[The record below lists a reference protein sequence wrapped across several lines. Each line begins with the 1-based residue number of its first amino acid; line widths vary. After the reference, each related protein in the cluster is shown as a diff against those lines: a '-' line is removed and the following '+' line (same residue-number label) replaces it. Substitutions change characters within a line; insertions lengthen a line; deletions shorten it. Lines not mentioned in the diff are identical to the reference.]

1 MLKIAQ
7 YDESAVKTI
16 QAELG
21 LPSLIAQILVTRGLH
36 SPDTVHPFLSP
47 KLESLSDPYLLPDME
62 KGVAKTVEAIETGR
76 RIALFGDYD
85 ADGITSVA
93 LMKNF
98 LKQMGIAPDA
108 YLPSRQDGYGLNER
122 AVRMFSEQGVDL
134 LICLDCGSSNRAE
147 IESAHRLGIEVIV
160 LDHHEVSGTPAHPYA
175 LINPKR
181 EGSRFPTRELAACG
195 VTFFFLL
202 ALRRALAERGLLRMS
217 INLKREMDLVAV
229 GTVADMVPLTGDNRL
244 LVRFGLETMRKRPRT
259 WFKSFL
265 KKHVVRRER
274 TDEFTLGF
282 GVAPRINAA
291 GRVADPQIA
300 LAFLTADLES
310 ETEEYLLRLNE
321 ANRKRQDLEEGILRE
336 AMEQLGMETVHRENS
351 IVLFHQDWP
360 IGVLGIVAH
369 RLVDR
374 IGKPAIVL
382 TRTERAWRGSA
393 RGLEGMDLHGTISSL
408 APLFLAFGGHKHACG
423 VTLREENLVPLR
435 NAFEQEVKTSMAGF
449 VREVAVDAV
458 AEYGDLTKEV
468 VEMIDL
474 FAPFGIGNPRPNIL
488 LPSSAVSLSNSFA
501 RITDNNKRIWHGS
514 VQKGASPPP
523 GPVARIVATPTIREE
538 MGEKF
543 VHLLIKEFVPSE

>member
-7 YDESAVKTI
+7 CNESAVRAI
-16 QAELG
+16 EAELG
-21 LPSLIAQILVTRGLH
+21 LPSLIARILVARGFH
-36 SPDTVHPFLSP
+36 SPDAVHPFLSP

-76 RIALFGDYD
+76 KIALFGDYD

-98 LKQMGIAPDA
+98 LKHLDIVPDVS
-108 YLPSRQDGYGLNER
+108 LPRRQDGYGLNER
-122 AVRMFSEQGVDL
+122 TVQMFSEQDADL
-134 LICLDCGSSNRAE
+134 LICLDCGSSNKAE
-147 IESAHRLGIEVIV
+147 IESAHQLGIQVIV
-160 LDHHEVSGTPAHPYA
+160 LDHHEVPDTPAQPYA

-181 EGSRFPTRELAACG
+181 QGSRFPTRELAACG
-195 VTFFFLL
+195 VTFFFLV
-202 ALRRALAERGLLRMS
+202 ALRRALAARHLLPNS

-265 KKHVVRRER
+265 KKHVVRRGR

-300 LAFLTADLES
+300 LSFLTADLEI

-321 ANRKRQDLEEGILRE
+321 ANRKRQDLEESILRE
-336 AMEQLGMETVHRENS
+336 ALEQLEMETVYRENS

-374 IGKPAIVL
+374 TGKPAIVL
-382 TRTERAWRGSA
+382 TRTEKAWRGSA

-408 APLFLAFGGHKHACG
+408 APLFLAFGGHRHACG
-423 VTLREENLVPLR
+423 ITLREENLLPLR
-435 NAFEQEVKTSMAGF
+435 DAFETEVRTSMEGF
-449 VREVAVDAV
+449 VREVAIDAV
-458 AEYGDLTKEV
+458 AGYEDLTKEV

-474 FAPFGIGNPRPNIL
+474 FAPFGIGNPRPNLL
-488 LPSSAVSLSNSFA
+488 LPPSAVSLSNGFA
-501 RITDNNKRIWHGS
+501 RITDSNKRTWRGS
-514 VQKGASPPP
+514 VQKGASPP
-523 GPVARIVATPTIREE
+523 GAPVARVVAAPTMREE

-543 VHLLIKEFVPSE
+543 IHLLIKDFIPAE